1 MVAPNDPRQRHR
13 AMSFRNPIPGVP
25 LIESPFFDL
34 VAEDSHFHGDLV
46 RIASDLRRDGLAV
59 LDFPD
64 NQIEQRSERIKTAL
78 HDSYDWEQWRSAGF
92 LQGQGLRVQDAW
104 STNDDVRA
112 IALNTGVL
120 EILSKLYGRRAIP
133 FQTLNF
139 PVGTQQPYHSDSVH
153 FSSIPERYMCGVW
166 VALEDI
172 DEDNGPLVYFPGSH
186 QWPIYSNEHIG
197 KLIRKGDDSSQQAFQ
212 DLWEKLVKVHNLEP
226 KRFLAKKGQAVIWLA
241 NLLHGGDKQ
250 NSAARTRWS
259 QVTHYFFEDCAYY
272 APMASIPMIGP
283 YGFRQIVDIS
293 TGERVKNTIL
303 GQAVPDRNSRVR
315 SALRRLRRSLLP
327 RRRDAKAATGKTT

>member
-1 MVAPNDPRQRHR
+1 MVATNNPRQRG
-13 AMSFRNPIPGVP
+13 AMSFRNTLPGVP

-34 VAEDSHFHGDLV
+34 VAKESHFDADLM
-46 RIASDLRRDGLAV
+46 RIANDLRRDGLAV

-64 NQIEQRSERIKTAL
+64 DQIEQRSERIKTAL
-78 HDSYDWEQWRSAGF
+78 HDSYDWKQWKSVGF
-92 LQGQGLRVQDAW
+92 LQSQGLRVQDAW

-112 IALNTGVL
+112 IALNTGML
-120 EILSKLYGRRAIP
+120 EILGKLYGRRPIP

-172 DEDNGPLVYFPGSH
+172 DQDNGPLVYFPGSH

-212 DLWEKLVKVHNLEP
+212 DLWEQLVKVHNLEP

-272 APMASIPMIGP
+272 APMATIPVIGP
-283 YGFRQIVDIS
+283 YGFRQITDIS
-293 TGERVKNTIL
+293 TGQRVKNTIL
-303 GQAVPDRNSRVR
+303 GQPVPDRNSPVR
-315 SALRRLRRSLLP
+315 SALRRLRRSILP
-327 RRRDAKAATGKTT
+327 RRGDAKAATGKPS